1 MYVRVGSEMVNCD
14 EVKDVKQFYSMV
26 EITYKN
32 NDYKSIMCRSD
43 KEASDAVNAIINAK
57 NGVGRYY
64 NSSPA
69 PAVVTTGRNT
79 SERIDCIDRQMEAL
93 AAKKK
98 QLQEQKAAEDGAEAL
113 AALLVGGVCA
123 IADAISSRRDKKRK

>member
-1 MYVRVGSEMVNCD
+1 MYVRVGYEMVDSND
-14 EVKDVKQFYSMV
+14 VKDVKQFYTMV

-32 NDYKSIMCRSD
+32 NNYKSIMCRSD

-69 PAVVTTGRNT
+69 PAVVTTGRT

-98 QLQEQKAAEDGAEAL
+98 QLEQQKAAEDSAEAL

-123 IADAISSRRDKKRK
+123 IADAISSRKKRK